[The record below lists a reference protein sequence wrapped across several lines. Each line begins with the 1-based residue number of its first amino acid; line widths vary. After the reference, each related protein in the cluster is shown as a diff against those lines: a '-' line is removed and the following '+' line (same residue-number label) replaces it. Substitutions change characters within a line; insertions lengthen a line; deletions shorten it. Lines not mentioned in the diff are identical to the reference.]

1 MARRIAISLLA
12 ALLLAGTGVHAAG
25 PVDLKAE
32 LGLFSKYVWRGMVL
46 TPDPVLQPAA
56 SARVVGIGLG
66 FWGNV
71 DTSDANGREWEF
83 SEIDWTISYGLGI
96 ALVNLEAGLIYYD
109 AVPALGAD
117 TAELY
122 IKGNVNVLL
131 SPRLAIF
138 QDIDA
143 HNGTYARGGVTWGND
158 ISRTLAWELGAELGW
173 GSQGY
178 VNNYFPYGNGGFPAG
193 FTDGLVGLAMPW
205 RPIILLTVT
214 PQVAW
219 AALTGDAREIGGDN
233 DTFVAGLTVTASF

>member
-1 MARRIAISLLA
+1 MARRLAITLLA
-12 ALLLAGTGVHAAG
+12 VLLLAGTGAHAAG

-46 TPDPVLQPAA
+46 SPDPVLQPVA
-56 SARVVGIGLG
+56 SVRLGGLGLG

-71 DTSDANGREWEF
+71 DSGDANGSEGEF

-96 ALVNLEAGLIYYD
+96 ALVDVEAGLIYYD
-109 AVPALGAD
+109 AIPTLGSD

-122 IKGNVNVLL
+122 LKGNVNVLL
-131 SPRLAIF
+131 SPRLAIY

-143 HNGTYARGGVTWGND
+143 HNGTYVSGGVTWGND
-158 ISRTLAWELGAELGW
+158 ISQTLAWELGAELGW
-173 GSQGY
+173 GSQEY

-219 AALTGDAREIGGDN
+219 AALTGDAREPNTDN